1 MALLDLCNQAYKLP
15 LRDRLVLVDAI
26 IRSIQDEV
34 ELSVKIQPGLLSEL
48 RGMAKR
54 SGTPPTDEEL
64 QAEYVDYLSE
74 KYQ

>member
-1 MALLDLCNQAYKLP
+1 MSLQDLCNQAYKLP
-15 LRDRLVLVDAI
+15 IRDRLVLVDAI
-26 IRSIQDEV
+26 VRSIQDEV
-34 ELSVKIQPGLLSEL
+34 ELPSKRQPGLLSGL

-64 QAEYVDYLSE
+64 QAEYVDYLTE